1 MTETHI
7 PHAVPMI
14 SWLHQQG
21 LRGASGATVLEGLCD
36 LLLNN
41 GVQVDRAVVGYLVF
55 HPQFDGMN
63 FTWVR
68 DTKRAE
74 RQAVTVTD
82 ILRLPSP
89 FLHMQSTGMQE
100 MRYRLNYPEAA
111 LPYPFLDR
119 LRHDGFTDYLAF
131 FQPFGSSVDGSLWPE
146 LPAGLSM
153 QEGVTGSFS
162 TTSVDGFNEHQITL
176 LRTLFPPLAV
186 AVKVSAVL
194 EMAETLLGA
203 YLGTASGRNVLR
215 GQVRRGQG
223 QVIHA
228 VVWHSDLRDS
238 TSLAETAPLETYLS
252 TLNSYYDCVVNAI
265 VEQGGDVLKF
275 IGDGVLAMFPFEAG
289 SQFGAEAACRAIA
302 AARAALHALA
312 MVNVERVKL
321 GRSAIHCGIVLHA
334 GDVMYGNVGSAQ
346 RLDFTVMGP
355 AISEVV
361 RLETLCKKLHV
372 PLVVSE
378 VVAPLPK
385 EPLRSLG
392 THTLEGVGR
401 AIEVFSL
408 PELIPQ

>member
-1 MTETHI
+1 MRAGNQRSI
-7 PHAVPMI
+7 CAA
-14 SWLHQQG
+14 
-21 LRGASGATVLEGLCD
+21 RG
-36 LLLNN
+36 
-41 GVQVDRAVVGYLVF
+41 VG
-55 HPQFDGMN
+55 
-63 FTWVR
+63 
-68 DTKRAE
+68 
-74 RQAVTVTD
+74 
-82 ILRLPSP
+82 
-89 FLHMQSTGMQE
+89 
-100 MRYRLNYPEAA
+100 NY
-111 LPYPFLDR
+111 
-119 LRHDGFTDYLAF
+119 
-131 FQPFGSSVDGSLWPE
+131 
-146 LPAGLSM
+146 
-153 QEGVTGSFS
+153 
-162 TTSVDGFNEHQITL
+162 
-176 LRTLFPPLAV
+176 LFPPLAV
-186 AVKVSAVL
+186 AVKISAVL

-215 GQVRRGQG
+215 GHVRRGKG

-228 VVWHSDLRDS
+228 VVWHSDLRGS
-238 TSLAETAPLETYLS
+238 TSLAESAPLETYLS
-252 TLNSYYDCVVNAI
+252 TLNSYYDCVVSAV

-321 GRSAIHCGIVLHA
+321 GRNAIHCGIALHA

-355 AISEVV
+355 AINEVV

-378 VVAPLPK
+378 VVASLPK